1 IRMAPRVHDPD
12 PHYDDVVAEVCSFL
26 ADRAGRAR
34 AAGIGADMIV
44 VDAGFDLGK
53 TPSQSLELLRASASL
68 AELGYPLLLSAS
80 NKQFLG
86 ALFDL
91 AIEERRDVSL
101 GAVAVG
107 IALGCRI
114 VRVHDVVGA
123 RQVCDALEAVL
134 RAS

>member
-1 IRMAPRVHDPD
+1 
-12 PHYDDVVAEVCSFL
+12 
-26 ADRAGRAR
+26 
-34 AAGIGADMIV
+34 
-44 VDAGFDLGK
+44 
-53 TPSQSLELLRASASL
+53 
-68 AELGYPLLLSAS
+68 LLSAS